1 MIEGKEEMNKK
12 LIGRLHSILRPF
24 LLRRLKR
31 HVAKQLPAKV
41 EHTIMCRLSKRQ
53 RQLYEDFISRSDTR
67 NTMASGNFMGMMNVL
82 MQLRKVCNHP
92 DIFAGRPI
100 ISPFDQTQAI
110 GIRVPRC
117 VLGLAGNAG
126 SFPDPDSNINVEVGH
141 GMLSM
146 LLSLHAH
153 QTATRWDAQR
163 VSELSVGGNVLVP
176 SDMAA
181 AAISAASHNIRMPT
195 TIDLRGQG
203 KATTLSAATQGIL
216 AQFANDLN
224 TARHEWRTQRRAAIQ
239 SVNVLRS
246 GDSATDGSICP
257 MYGTD
262 MIRLVSCVHTLSDI
276 RARGNNP
283 ISRLD
288 VPHALLDMVQLPTER
303 LDTML
308 ETLQTFTCIIP
319 KTRAPPCELF
329 CSKPVPDVSRAQRI
343 QLKLQREIKK
353 YPDVLHPVRVRQDI
367 YFPDKRLL
375 QFDCGKLQ
383 MLDKLL
389 RQLRA
394 GNHRGMYCCF
404 IHHPSC
410 LYHLITVVSCMM
422 YDSSIVHSNDAHV
435 GYLGIILKY
444 VRLQIL
450 TLGWCHKG

>member
-1 MIEGKEEMNKK
+1 MTSMIEGKEEMNKK

-53 RQLYEDFISRSDTR
+53 RQLYEDFISRSDTK

-100 ISPFDQTQAI
+100 ISPFDQTQPI

-117 VLGLAGNAG
+117 IIGLANNNG
-126 SFPDPDSNINVEVGH
+126 SYPDPDSNIRVEIGH

-146 LLSLHAH
+146 LLHLHAH
-153 QTATRWDAQR
+153 QTSTRWDALR
-163 VSELSVGGNVLVP
+163 LSELGVGGRSSGSN
-176 SDMAA
+176 SNSNDMASVAIA
-181 AAISAASHNIRMPT
+181 AATAASASAIRMPT

-203 KATTLSAATQGIL
+203 KSTNLSSSTQTIL

-224 TARHEWRTQRRAAIQ
+224 TARAEWRTQRRAAIT
-239 SVNVLRS
+239 SINNLRS
-246 GDSATDGSICP
+246 GQSSTDSSICP
-257 MYGTD
+257 MYGSD

-276 RARGNNP
+276 RGRGNNP
-283 ISRLD
+283 ATRLD

-303 LDTML
+303 LDRML

-319 KTRAPPCELF
+319 KARAPPVQLF
-329 CSKPVPDVSRAQRI
+329 CTKPVPDVSRAQRI
-343 QLKLQREIKK
+343 QYKLRNEIQK

-383 MLDKLL
+383 MLDRLL

-394 GNHRGMYCCF
+394 GNHRGMSCSHHHF
-404 IHHPSC
+404 ISSSHHPFT
-410 LYHLITVVSCMM
+410 LKR
-422 YDSSIVHSNDAHV
+422 NDAGFWHCN
-435 GYLGIILKY
+435 
-444 VRLQIL
+444 
-450 TLGWCHKG
+450 T